1 MLRTLRPGPAAA
13 HLPPVPGRPP
23 PWRRWLRRHRRLIA
37 AGLAAAAVL
46 VAVRTTQPDQAA
58 TEAVLV
64 VSHDI
69 APGALIGPDDVAVAR
84 WPVGLAPPDVL
95 RTPDALPGRPV
106 ATRLTS
112 GEAVLPARF
121 VSPAL
126 VAAYGDGL
134 VATPVRLADA
144 GAAALLREGDLV
156 DVLAAAPGAA
166 GDPGASPARVVAA
179 AVRVVLAGAPS
190 TGSDDA
196 LGAAISVSDGSL
208 VVLATSS
215 EAAAAIAGA
224 AATSRLSVVLRAG

>member
-1 MLRTLRPGPAAA
+1 MI
-13 HLPPVPGRPP
+13 PGRPP

-46 VAVRTTQPDQAA
+46 VAARSLQPAPAA
-58 TEAVLV
+58 TEPVLV
-64 VSHDI
+64 ASHDI
-69 APGALIGPDDVAVAR
+69 APGALIGPDDVSVAR

-95 RTPDALPGRPV
+95 RDPAALPGRPV

-112 GEAVLPARF
+112 GEPVLPARF

-156 DVLAAAPGAA
+156 DVLAAAPTAA
-166 GDPGASPARVVAA
+166 GDPAAVPARVVAA
-179 AVRVVLAGAPS
+179 AVRVVLAGAPRAEP
-190 TGSDDA
+190 GDV
-196 LGAAISVSDGSL
+196 LGGGIVASDGSL
-208 VVLATSS
+208 VVLATTP
-215 EAAAAIAGA
+215 AAAEAIAGA